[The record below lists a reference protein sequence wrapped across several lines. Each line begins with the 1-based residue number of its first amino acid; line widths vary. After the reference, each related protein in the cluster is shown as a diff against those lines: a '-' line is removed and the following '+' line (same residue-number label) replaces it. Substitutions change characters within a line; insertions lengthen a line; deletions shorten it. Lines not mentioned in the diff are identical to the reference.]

1 LLAWWNATTV
11 NSSHRETEVKVPL
24 LRGPESGDL
33 WFLQD
38 MYEDNAEG
46 ADYPDSGIIDDPAG
60 EDMSNDDWPD

>member
-1 LLAWWNATTV
+1 M
-11 NSSHRETEVKVPL
+11 PL

-60 EDMSNDDWPD
+60 EDMSNDD